1 MAESIRLILI
11 EDHQMVRAGF
21 RMLLES
27 QPDMEIVGEAGSGE
41 EGLALAA
48 TVHPDVVLLD
58 ISMPGMDGAETARRL
73 KEQYPDI
80 AILIVTIHVSS
91 AYLLELLDADVDGYL
106 PKQAAS
112 EELIR
117 AVRQV
122 HAGKAY
128 LHPSLVNTLVQGYR
142 SSQGAGGSKRPEL
155 TPRQKEVL
163 QLVAKGHTSQKIGE
177 ELGLSARTVDR
188 HIENM
193 LKRLGLRSRI
203 ELVSYAIREGLIEG

>member
-27 QPDMEIVGEAGSGE
+27 QPDFQIVGEASSGE
-41 EGLALAA
+41 EGLTLAA
-48 TVHPDVVLLD
+48 SLHPDVVLLD
-58 ISMPGMDGAETARRL
+58 ISMPGIGGAETARLL
-73 KEQYPDI
+73 KEQHPDI
-80 AILIVTIHVSS
+80 AILVVTIHTSE
-91 AYLLELLDADVDGYL
+91 AYLLELLDKGVEGYL
-106 PKQAAS
+106 PKHAAA

-122 HAGKAY
+122 YAGKSY
-128 LHPSLVNTLVQGYR
+128 LHASLVDTLVKGYR
-142 SSQGAGGSKRPEL
+142 NTQEGADSKPEL
-155 TPRQKEVL
+155 TARQKEVL
-163 QLVAKGHTSQKIGE
+163 QLVATGLTSQEVGKK
-177 ELGLSARTVDR
+177 LGLSARTIDR